1 MSDKINY
8 KPNYYAVIPAPV
20 RYDKDLSPQAKLIY
34 AEISAL
40 SNSKGY
46 CWASNKY
53 FAQLFGITT
62 VTVSRLISQLIKAKY
77 IDTQLNR
84 YSDRKLMLKGGIN
97 KNVKPNTN

>member
-1 MSDKINY
+1 MTKIDY
-8 KPNYYAVIPAPV
+8 KPNYYAVLPAEV
-20 RYDKDLSPQAKLIY
+20 RYNKQLSPQAKLIY

-53 FAQLFGITT
+53 FAELFGITT
-62 VTVSRLISQLIKAKY
+62 VTVSRLISQLIKHKF

-84 YSDRKLMLKGGIN
+84 YSDRKIIMRGGIN
-97 KNVKPNTN
+97 KNVKPNIN